1 MAFTLAHCI
10 VAIPLSKLFKHRMPF
25 ASLAIGSMTP
35 DLYRLFS
42 SQSGEISHQWS
53 GLIYPNFFI
62 GLFFYCIWY
71 FIYKPT
77 WLYFLEIKN
86 NQEPMYSNYVQ
97 QFAFI
102 SLGLILGC
110 ITHFIWDGL
119 THTDYRTFIFH
130 DILSQH
136 IFIFQKHYAV
146 HSMLQILSSLA
157 SLLFLAFFIYQYKIS
172 NLKFKKVKQQ
182 DRKMIMSIVFISIL
196 SGIFNAY
203 LYIQNILPTAF
214 EQHTYYFSG
223 RIFNKFTV
231 GMMVV
236 SLVLCILFN
245 FKTYKNATSHL

>member
-10 VAIPLSKLFKHRMPF
+10 VAIPLSKLFNHRMPF
-25 ASLAIGSMTP
+25 AALVIGSMTP

-62 GLFFYCIWY
+62 GLFFCFIWY

-77 WLYFLEIKN
+77 LLYFLETQQKTK
-86 NQEPMYSNYVQ
+86 PTYSSDIQ
-97 QFAFI
+97 RFSFI

-110 ITHFIWDGL
+110 ITHIIWDGL
-119 THTDYRTFIFH
+119 THADYRTFIFH

-136 IFIFQKHYAV
+136 ISLFQKNYAV
-146 HSMLQILSSLA
+146 HSILQILSSLA
-157 SLLFLAFFIYQYKIS
+157 GLLFLTFFIYQYKIS
-172 NLKFKKVKQQ
+172 NLKFKKIKQQ
-182 DRKMIMSIVFISIL
+182 DKKMIICIIFISIL

-203 LYIQNILPTAF
+203 FYIQNILPTAF
-214 EQHTYYFSG
+214 EQHTYYFLG

-231 GMMVV
+231 GMMVI
-236 SLVLCILFN
+236 SLISCILFN
-245 FKTYKNATSHL
+245 FKIYKHSLYH